1 MAFDFSNTIFFSAY
15 KTCDYTK
22 YFASSFPVLYEVKLS
37 VKTRVSERMSCEELA
52 IYFTNLAFT
61 AHIRQNHSTL
71 STNVSSV
78 VEF

>member
-37 VKTRVSERMSCEELA
+37 VKTRISERMSSEELA
-52 IYFTNLAFT
+52 IYFANLAYT
-61 AHIRQNHSTL
+61 AHIRQNRSTL
-71 STNVSSV
+71 SKYTLQKKQ
-78 VEF
+78 